1 MPGDAVAET
10 LDEGIDHVRI
20 PDATVA
26 GTGGGT
32 ELDAITLARDQELD
46 VFDTAGEPQIVVE
59 AVCDDRSG
67 QPAVAEVGR
76 RGWRRGERA
85 ELSERPMRR
94 RGMGAVL
101 STDEQS
107 LVIAIV
113 RDQFD
118 LSGADGF
125 RPAGLPR

>member
-1 MPGDAVAET
+1 VPGDAVAET
-10 LDEGIDHVRI
+10 LDEGINHVRI

-26 GTGGGT
+26 GACSGS
-32 ELDAITLARDQELD
+32 ELDAIALARDQELD

-67 QPAVAEVGR
+67 QPALAEVGR
-76 RGWRRGERA
+76 RGWRRCEGA
-85 ELSERPMRR
+85 ELPERPMRR
-94 RGMGAVL
+94 RGLGAVA

-118 LSGADGF
+118 LSGADDF

>member
-1 MPGDAVAET
+1 MRP
-10 LDEGIDHVRI
+10 
-20 PDATVA
+20 
-26 GTGGGT
+26 GTGDGP

-67 QPAVAEVGR
+67 QPALAVIGR
-76 RGWRRGERA
+76 RGWRRGERG
-85 ELSERPMRR
+85 ELSERPVRW
-94 RGMGAVL
+94 RGLGAVA

-107 LVIAIV
+107 LVIATV

-118 LSGADGF
+118 LAGADD
-125 RPAGLPR
+125 